1 MSIRFPMPLLS
12 LSLAAI
18 FSTGAQARAFSGI
31 GGHASHTCKAGE
43 AISVDGTNQSITL
56 TGACGA
62 LSVDGANNTVSVQ
75 QVESVASNGVTNTIT
90 YGSNA
95 KGGKPSIAVSGV
107 SSAVK
112 QDKSLMVVR
121 AAAAPSPA
129 EATAPPQ
136 ANSQSAA
143 AAAISSVDTCAAT
156 QTIEGVSNGQSLE
169 CAAGDRL
176 LFSGVSIQA
185 TVTGNCA
192 AICIDGAN
200 NTINVAGDALAIV
213 ISGVSNT
220 VKANRVDAVNI
231 DGMSNKI
238 SWATSAHKNGP
249 KLKSDGINNGA
260 SRRK

>member
-31 GGHASHTCKAGE
+31 GGQASHTCKAGE

-75 QVESVASNGVTNTIT
+75 QVESVSSNGVTNTIT
-90 YGSNA
+90 YGGNA
-95 KGGKPSIAVSGV
+95 KGGKPSIAASGV
-107 SSAVK
+107 SSVVK
-112 QDKSLMVVR
+112 QDKSLMPKSSV
-121 AAAAPSPA
+121 AQTSA
-129 EATAPPQ
+129 EATPRAL
-136 ANSQSAA
+136 SQTSAA
-143 AAAISSVDTCAAT
+143 AAITSIDACAAT
-156 QTIEGVSNGQSLE
+156 QTIEGISNGQSLE
-169 CAAGDRL
+169 CVAGDRL
-176 LFSGVSIQA
+176 MFSGVSIKA

-192 AICIDGAN
+192 AICIEGTN
-200 NTINVAGDALAIV
+200 NIISITGDALAIV

-220 VKANRVDAVNI
+220 LSANRIDAVNI

-238 SWATSAHKNGP
+238 SWRTSAHKNGP
-249 KLKSDGINNGA
+249 KLQSEGINNGL